1 MLVIFS
7 RRAKMIKPP
16 KRRRGESGN
25 SLFLGTVALVYIIPL
40 MGLSID
46 ASFLYAVKGRLQA
59 AIDGAAL
66 GAARALNL
74 GTTLQAQQTAASQNA
89 VNWFYANFPPN
100 TWATTGTVMSATSP
114 TENDGNGYFSQS
126 VNIYPDASNAQLD
139 HVDLT
144 ASTKVPTWFMH
155 WFGLSSTT
163 LNVKS
168 SATRRAAV
176 VVMVLDRSGSMCAV
190 NGVAGSQPCGINSA
204 GSACQDMINAAKEFT
219 GSFAAKRDYMGMV
232 TFSSNTYVVPN
243 SGGTIGVPDQNF
255 QTTLGFTSTSGTG
268 TGYLDKLECQGGTG
282 TAQAIAL
289 GYQLLVQTALPGA
302 LNILLIETDGLPNT
316 LTMNLYDSKIT
327 PNTGAQNMTALT
339 ASDGCTDTTPA
350 GSPKFGPLTI
360 MKGGFNTPTVIPSW
374 NKFSLNLTSAP
385 FGSTS
390 PGLYPNT
397 PLGMIGTVYS
407 DDPNQSGVNCPS
419 SGKSTCFALLYNQWN
434 NGSTATS
441 QTPQANPATNYSGG
455 AGYYNTNATMSPT
468 GCSFQGG
475 AENGASGNPNEFA
488 WWPLTDV
495 YGNQLNPSNAYM
507 SVTTSTVGGQL
518 HVAQSGVNPANWQNF
533 HNGAVN
539 ATDNAAYNAR
549 ANANYPAYI
558 FAVGLGGNSAGAPPD
573 PILMQRIANDPD
585 GDTFN
590 SPALYPA
597 CATET
602 GCITYDPKT
611 TGQLQGTYVF
621 APTSNQLAQAFLDI
635 SSQILRLNK

>member
-1 MLVIFS
+1 
-7 RRAKMIKPP
+7 
-16 KRRRGESGN
+16 
-25 SLFLGTVALVYIIPL
+25 
-40 MGLSID
+40 MGLAID
-46 ASFLYAVKGRLQA
+46 TSFLYAVKGRLQA
-59 AIDGAAL
+59 AVDGAAL

-74 GTTLQAQQTAASQNA
+74 GETLQDQQTAASQNA

-100 TWATTGTVMSATSP
+100 TWATTGTVMSAGSATNNAS
-114 TENDGNGYFSQS
+114 GFFSQS
-126 VNIYPDASNAQLD
+126 VNIYPDMSNPQLD

-155 WFGLSSTT
+155 WFGLTSTT

-176 VVMVLDRSGSMCAV
+176 VMMVLDRSGSMCAV
-190 NGVAGSQPCGINSA
+190 NGVPGTQPCSKASA

-232 TFSSNTYVVPN
+232 TFSSNAYVVPN

-268 TGYLDKLECQGGTG
+268 PGYLDNLQCEGGTG

-302 LNILLIETDGLPNT
+302 LNILLVETDGLPNT
-316 LTMNLYDSKIT
+316 MTMNFYDSTNNIT
-327 PNTGAQNMTALT
+327 MLSS
-339 ASDGCTDTTPA
+339 ASSTCTDLTPA
-350 GSPKFGPLTI
+350 GVPLNGPLTLK
-360 MKGGFNTPTVIPSW
+360 KGGFNKASLIPNW
-374 NKFSLNLTSAP
+374 NNFALNLTSPP
-385 FGSTS
+385 FGSTN

-397 PLGMIGTVYS
+397 PLGMIATVYS
-407 DDPNQSGVNCPS
+407 DDPPASKFS
-419 SGKSTCFALLYNQWN
+419 AAYYQWSN
-434 NGSTATS
+434 PAA
-441 QTPQANPATNYSGG
+441 QTPQKTAPLLSGSWGNSGQYNSNYYITGAQSCGFNSVATTISGKNYPAGGVSGYG
-455 AGYYNTNATMSPT
+455 LS
-468 GCSFQGG
+468 QV
-475 AENGASGNPNEFA
+475 ASVTDFA
-488 WWPLTDV
+488 SYPMTDV
-495 YGNQLNPSNAYM
+495 YGNSVNPSNAYK
-507 SVTTSTVGGQL
+507 SVNTISDAKGITRLKNT
-518 HVAQSGVNPANWQNF
+518 WTDY
-533 HNGAVN
+533 HNAALN

-549 ANANYPAYI
+549 ANTTYPAYV

-590 SPALYPA
+590 SPAQYPA

-602 GCITYDPKT
+602 GCITYGT
-611 TGQLQGTYVF
+611 SSGQLQGTYVY
-621 APTSNQLAQAFLDI
+621 APTSNQLAQAFLQI